1 MGMRPLV
8 LALLLRHVAAFV
20 AVYASAT
27 RPSAPAA
34 GLLATASNASAVGCT
49 PRVRGEPWP
58 PVLRRPYAL
67 HRRPARSDT
76 PGSSPARGRKVFPLQ
91 RTDTFA
97 HLSTSGIMRLR
108 TPGARMSQFARADAA
123 AFQGLVNTTTLV
135 HSEISE
141 LRARMADYEALLEDL
156 LFALTDS
163 DDLALLERDAARTY
177 IVSETLTKDRPARL
191 LRTTLLALMR
201 QHAIPLPKSA
211 PLDPNA

>member
-1 MGMRPLV
+1 MRPLV

-27 RPSAPAA
+27 QPAAPAGA
-34 GLLATASNASAVGCT
+34 LSATAGNWSAIGYT

-67 HRRPARSDT
+67 HRRPVRSDT
-76 PGSSPARGRKVFPLQ
+76 PVSSPARGRKVFPLQ
-91 RTDTFA
+91 RTDTLA
-97 HLSTSGIMRLR
+97 RQSTSVIMRLR
-108 TPGARMSQFARADAA
+108 TPGARVGQLARADAMSYEE
-123 AFQGLVNTTTLV
+123 LVNTTTLV
-135 HSEISE
+135 RSEIAE
-141 LRARMADYEALLEDL
+141 LRARMVDYEALLEDL

-163 DDLALLERDAARTY
+163 DDLALLERDAARSY
-177 IVSETLTKDRPARL
+177 IVSDTLTKDRPARL

>member
-1 MGMRPLV
+1 MRPLV
-8 LALLLRHVAAFV
+8 LALLLQQVAAFV
-20 AVYASAT
+20 AVYASAP
-27 RPSAPAA
+27 RPVAA
-34 GLLATASNASAVGCT
+34 GTALHSAVSNSSAIGYT

-67 HRRPARSDT
+67 HRRPVRPDT
-76 PGSSPARGRKVFPLQ
+76 PVSSPARGRKLFPLQ
-91 RTDTFA
+91 RTDTLA
-97 HLSTSGIMRLR
+97 RQSKSVMMRLR
-108 TPGARMSQFARADAA
+108 TPAARMGQLARADAMSYEE
-123 AFQGLVNTTTLV
+123 LVNTTTLV
-135 HSEISE
+135 RCEIAE

-163 DDLALLERDAARTY
+163 DDLALLERDAARSY